1 MKLFGLVIMKASTL
15 KSERTLS
22 KVQADDLRTV
32 ISELRGS
39 LDESREQLATA
50 QRDYIERTKAAHER
64 ECSLKDEMA
73 RLAEKA
79 RGLEARI
86 RDLTRPVTA
95 EDCIRAVEAA
105 ARRKQEMQDE
115 EVARVKE
122 IAKRARAARRLK
134 EEQQQKNRQ

>member
-15 KSERTLS
+15 KSERAWS

-39 LDESREQLATA
+39 LDESREQLTTA

-64 ECSLKDEMA
+64 ECSLKDEIA

-86 RDLTRPVTA
+86 RDLTSPVTA

-105 ARRKQEMQDE
+105 ARRKREMHDE
-115 EVARVKE
+115 EVARAKE
-122 IAKRARAARRLK
+122 MAKRARAARRLK
-134 EEQQQKNRQ
+134 EEQQKNRQ

>member
-15 KSERTLS
+15 KSERAWS
-22 KVQADDLRTV
+22 KVQADDMRTL
-32 ISELRGS
+32 ISEQRGQ
-39 LDESREQLATA
+39 LDECRQQLEKAL
-50 QRDYIERTKAAHER
+50 RDNIENEKAAHGR
-64 ECSLKDEMA
+64 ECDLKYEIA

-105 ARRKQEMQDE
+105 ARRKQELQDE

-122 IAKRARAARRLK
+122 IARKARAARRLK
-134 EEQQQKNRQ
+134 EEQQKNRQ